1 MRRFA
6 VPSVLLLLGSLAQVL
21 APAGLRAEV
30 PAEIIGRVE
39 RMPLPPSPHWATASD
54 PLLERSA
61 IIDLDN
67 DRLLGVVDGG
77 WGFTIPVFSRDASE
91 IYVPETHYSR
101 RSRGVRTDVVTFY
114 DLETLT
120 PQAEVEIPP
129 KRASNTLPMANAAL
143 SDDGR
148 LLAVF
153 NMNPSTSLSI
163 VDVVER
169 RFVGEI
175 GTPGCSLVYAAGPR
189 RFAMLCSDGALL
201 LIQLDESG
209 RLESRRRSQPF
220 FDPQVDPVTEKA
232 VRWGDT
238 WLFVSFDGFV
248 HPVDV
253 SGSEPVFGPRW
264 SLFTKP
270 ERREGWRIGGSRH
283 LAVHQSSGRFYSL
296 VHRGEQD
303 SHKDGGKTVF
313 VYDLATQERV
323 QRIDLYSV
331 GLTYL
336 GIPVGFGENWI
347 WPFNRLYD
355 GLLGLAG
362 DALGVEEISVT
373 QDERPLLVTA
383 ANYAGVV
390 AIYDAQSGDFLG
402 RVTTGNMT
410 VLGLQTPFAA
420 GGR

>member
-1 MRRFA
+1 
-6 VPSVLLLLGSLAQVL
+6 L
-21 APAGLRAEV
+21 
-30 PAEIIGRVE
+30 
-39 RMPLPPSPHWATASD
+39 ASD
-54 PLLERSA
+54 PVLERSA
-61 IIDLDN
+61 IVDLDA

-77 WGFTIPVFSRDASE
+77 WGFTIPLFSRDARE

-101 RSRGVRTDVVTFY
+101 RSRGDRTDVVTFY
-114 DLETLT
+114 DLETLSV
-120 PQAEVEIPP
+120 QAEVVIPP
-129 KRASNTLPMANAAL
+129 KRAINAVPMANAAL

-163 VDVVER
+163 VDVAER

-189 RFAMLCSDGALL
+189 RFAMLCSDGAMLTVR
-201 LIQLDESG
+201 LDEGG
-209 RLESRRRSQPF
+209 RLVSRERSEPF
-220 FDPQVDPVTEKA
+220 FDPQQDPVTEKA
-232 VRWGDT
+232 VRWGDR

-253 SGSEPVFGPRW
+253 SGSAPVFAPRW
-264 SLFTKP
+264 SLFSDA
-270 ERREGWRIGGSRH
+270 ERGDGWRIGGSRH
-283 LAVHQSSGRFYSL
+283 LAVHESSGRLYSL
-296 VHRGEQD
+296 VHQGEPD

-313 VYDLATQERV
+313 VYDLASRERV
-323 QRIDLYSV
+323 QCIDLNSV
-331 GLTYL
+331 GLSYL
-336 GIPVGFGENWI
+336 GIPVGFGEGWI

-373 QDERPLLVTA
+373 QDDEPLLVTA

-390 AIYDAQSGDFLG
+390 AIYDARSGDFVG

-410 VLGLQTPFAA
+410 VLGLQTPFSAPVA

>member
-6 VPSVLLLLGSLAQVL
+6 ARCVAHVLASLATLV
-21 APAGLRAEV
+21 APLGLHAEV
-30 PAEIIGRVE
+30 ASEVIGRVE
-39 RMPLPPSPHWATASD
+39 RMPAPPSPHWAAVSD

-61 IIDLDN
+61 IVDLDN

-77 WGFTIPVFSRDASE
+77 WGFTIPVFSADASE

-101 RSRGVRTDVVTFY
+101 RSRGERTDVVTFY
-114 DLETLT
+114 DIETLG
-120 PQAEVEIPP
+120 PQAEVVIPP
-129 KRASNTLPMANAAL
+129 KRAINAVPMANAAL

-163 VDVVER
+163 VDVAER

-201 LIQLDESG
+201 LVTLDEVG
-209 RLESRRRSQPF
+209 RLASRERSRPF
-220 FDPQVDPVTEKA
+220 FDPQQDPVTEKA

-248 HPVDV
+248 HAVDV
-253 SGSEPVFGPRW
+253 SGPAPEFAPRW

-283 LAVHQSSGRFYSL
+283 LAVHARSGRLYSL
-296 VHRGEQD
+296 VHQGEVD
-303 SHKDGGKTVF
+303 THKDGGKTVF
-313 VYDLATQERV
+313 VYDLASRERLS
-323 QRIDLYSV
+323 RIELNSV

-336 GIPVGFGENWI
+336 GIPVGFGETWI
-347 WPFNRLYD
+347 WPFSRIYD

-373 QDERPLLVTA
+373 QDEHPLLVTA

-390 AIYDAQSGDFLG
+390 AIYDARSGEFLR
-402 RVTTGNMT
+402 RVTTGNLT
-410 VLGLQTPFAA
+410 VLGLQTPFTAS
-420 GGR
+420 GR